1 MRAVIVVWVIVMAA
15 GSVAAVATA
24 ADDVLVRK
32 AFIMAEAE
40 DGKPFSDSFEVWD
53 TFCSLR
59 PSTTFGGARC
69 SITAVALAESG
80 GRTHVFTWRHDSQSV
95 REVQPGVFRI
105 DLNGRLSDCSGLQV
119 IIRLDKGLTTV
130 ERIEGDMRAGTQCQS
145 RRTYSLDRTAPTR
158 AVSPIWNPAYRLP

>member
-1 MRAVIVVWVIVMAA
+1 MRPMIVVSVIVIVVGA
-15 GSVAAVATA
+15 VAAVAMA
-24 ADDVLVRK
+24 SGDVLVRK

-40 DGKPFSDSFEVWD
+40 DGKPFRDSFEVWD

-59 PSTTFGGARC
+59 PSPTFGVARC
-69 SITAVALAESG
+69 SITAVSLAESG

-105 DLNGRLSDCSGLQV
+105 DMNGRLSDCSGLQV
-119 IIRLDKGLTTV
+119 IIRLDKALTTV
-130 ERIEGDMRAGTQCQS
+130 DSIEGDMRAGTQCQG

-158 AVSPIWNPAYRLP
+158 AVAPIWNPAYALP